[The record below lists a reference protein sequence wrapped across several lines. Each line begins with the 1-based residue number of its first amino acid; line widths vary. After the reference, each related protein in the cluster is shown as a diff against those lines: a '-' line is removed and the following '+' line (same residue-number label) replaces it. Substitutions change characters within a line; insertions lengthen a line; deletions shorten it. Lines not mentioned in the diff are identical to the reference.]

1 METERYVA
9 RDTGKLVLSSTFFL
23 VPLVCTVP
31 NNRHFYT
38 GMLVLTWIIS
48 VNYWRRATYGW
59 RRNLDLAFSKVSFA
73 VFFAR
78 GYVVVY
84 TSPFHT
90 LPEKVYVYTG
100 FTFLGLIVY
109 FYYLSGRAYNAGSPL
124 WIYYHMLFH
133 LFIGLEF
140 MAIL

>member
-1 METERYVA
+1 MEVEKYVA

-23 VPLVCTVP
+23 IPLVSTIQKGT
-31 NNRHFYT
+31 HFYT
-38 GMLVLTWIIS
+38 AMLILTWGIS
-48 VNYWRRATYGW
+48 TNYWRKATYGW
-59 RRNLDLAFSKVSFA
+59 RRDLDLIFSKVSFA
-73 VFFAR
+73 VFFVR

-84 TSPFHT
+84 TSPSNT
-90 LPEKVYVYTG
+90 VCERVYIYTG
-100 FTFLGLIVY
+100 FTFLGLIIY
-109 FYYLSGRAYNAGSPL
+109 FYYCSTQAYRAGSPL